1 MARVDR
7 HPALDL
13 IDPGGQ
19 VRGDLLVLPHAGG
32 SPGQYRFLRDHV
44 PATTRL
50 AIARYPG
57 REKRL
62 GEPFAPSLGHLA
74 DEVATASTASGLR
87 RPVILGHS
95 MGGLL
100 AVEVARQLLPDP
112 DLSPPAV
119 IISGRGPATTET
131 GMQIHTRGDDELVD
145 QIYALAATPVGLR
158 DTPDARALFLP
169 PVRDDYRLVETY
181 VPTSTEPLP
190 IPVQCFAGDD
200 DPTVA
205 VDEVAAC
212 AELTTERFDLT
223 VFPGGHFFISETPVA
238 VGAALSRV
246 LAYYQELDPA

>member
-1 MARVDR
+1 M
-7 HPALDL
+7 
-13 IDPGGQ
+13 
-19 VRGDLLVLPHAGG
+19 LPHAGG

-74 DEVATASTASGLR
+74 DEVATASSASGLR

-100 AVEVARQLLPDP
+100 AVEVARRLLP
-112 DLSPPAV
+112 PPAV
-119 IISGRGPATTET
+119 VISGRGPATTADGT
-131 GMQIHTRGDDELVD
+131 QIHTRGDDELVAR
-145 QIYALAATPVGLR
+145 IYALGATPVGLL
-158 DTPDARALFLP
+158 DPPDARALFLP

-190 IPVQCFAGDD
+190 IPVHCFAGDD

-223 VFPGGHFFISETPVA
+223 VFPGGHFFLSENPVA
-238 VGAALSRV
+238 VGTALSRI
-246 LAYYQELDPA
+246 LAHYQEPDPE